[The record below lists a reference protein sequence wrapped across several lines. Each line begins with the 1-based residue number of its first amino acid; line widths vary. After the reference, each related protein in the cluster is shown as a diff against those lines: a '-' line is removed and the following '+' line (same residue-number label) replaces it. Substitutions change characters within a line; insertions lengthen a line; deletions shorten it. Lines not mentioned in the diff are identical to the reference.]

1 MRKLGL
7 FLFLAGFLA
16 GAFVIVQQRMAVNW
30 LHYGAACALS
40 VAGVVVL
47 RLTSKGEATAENV
60 LTQNMQLVLTSLE
73 QLQSKLHK
81 LNETRDEVGV
91 YGICNHIDNE
101 LMADLSNF
109 VAARETVIQ
118 KHGLDTY
125 ARMMDAFAGGERAL
139 NRAWSASADGYID
152 EAWSSLDR
160 AERGF
165 QTALSHVRKA

>member
-1 MRKLGL
+1 MRKAGL

-16 GAFVIVQQRMAVNW
+16 GAFVNVQQRATISW

-40 VAGVVVL
+40 IAGVVLL
-47 RLTSKGEATAENV
+47 RFTSRGAATEENV
-60 LTQNMQLVLTSLE
+60 LKQNMQLVLSSLE

-81 LNETRDEVGV
+81 LNQTRDEVGV

-101 LMADLSNF
+101 LMVVLSNF

-118 KHGLDTY
+118 KYGLDTY

-165 QTALSHVRKA
+165 ETALSHVRKD